1 MRIKGEL
8 NQAQLRP
15 LQAEIKRMNLTPEKR
30 RRLLYRIM
38 KNGVLAATERNIK
51 RQKTPDGTK
60 YSKRH
65 SKRKA
70 KMLSKITKNIKIKA
84 TDNYAAA
91 FFVGQYKST
100 ATKSISAGVVAKMQ
114 QDGLKV
120 TQNKSMFENQTHN
133 KEKGS
138 ITARQ
143 IRRLRKL
150 GHTHS
155 KNKKIIRSSVKWLQ
169 ANLSE
174 SQAGVTIRHM
184 MEMPEKNSWDIK
196 IPDREFLGI
205 SDADFNK
212 SLKRELKNINF
223 GGRQGANS

>member
-8 NQAQLRP
+8 NQAQLRH

-60 YSKRH
+60 YNKRH

-138 ITARQ
+138 ITERQ